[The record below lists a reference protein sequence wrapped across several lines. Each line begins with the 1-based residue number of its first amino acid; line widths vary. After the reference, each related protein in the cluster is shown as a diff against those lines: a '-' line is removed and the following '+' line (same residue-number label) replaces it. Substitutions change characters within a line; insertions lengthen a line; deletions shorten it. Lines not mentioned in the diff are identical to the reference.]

1 MADIAFE
8 ARGKTLEALFSSAGQ
23 AVTAAQLHDLRT
35 IRKKESRT
43 FDLTN
48 KAIDML
54 LFNFLQEL
62 IYWKDVDLLLFKSF
76 DLSILQKADGNYHL
90 TGTGQGADRRL
101 SASTPGRCQSGHDAQ
116 VRSGLRCERMEGDG
130 RSRYLI
136 RIKVRVRT
144 IVR

>member
-1 MADIAFE
+1 MAYRFIEGLTVADIAFE

-76 DLSILQKADGNYHL
+76 DLSIRQKADGNYHL
-90 TGTGQGADRRL
+90 TGTGQGEPIDVSRHQLRVDVKAVTMHKFEV
-101 SASTPGRCQSGHDAQ
+101 ASDANGWKAT
-116 VRSGLRCERMEGDG
+116 VVLD
-130 RSRYLI
+130 I
-136 RIKVRVRT
+136 
-144 IVR
+144 

>member
-1 MADIAFE
+1 MPYRFIEGLTVADIAFE

-35 IRKKESRT
+35 IRKKESRA

-76 DLSILQKADGNYHL
+76 DLSIRQEPDGRSRL
-90 TGTGQGADRRL
+90 TGTGRGESIDVSRHQLRVDVKAVTMHKFEVASDADGWKATVVL
-101 SASTPGRCQSGHDAQ
+101 D
-116 VRSGLRCERMEGDG
+116 
-130 RSRYLI
+130 I
-136 RIKVRVRT
+136 
-144 IVR
+144 

>member
-1 MADIAFE
+1 MPYRFIEGLTVADIAFE

-76 DLSILQKADGNYHL
+76 DLSIRQKADGNYHL
-90 TGTGQGADRRL
+90 AGTGRGEPIDVSRHQPRVDVKAVTMHKFEV
-101 SASTPGRCQSGHDAQ
+101 ASDANGWKAT
-116 VRSGLRCERMEGDG
+116 VVLD
-130 RSRYLI
+130 I
-136 RIKVRVRT
+136 
-144 IVR
+144 

>member
-1 MADIAFE
+1 MPYRFIEGLTVADIAFE

-43 FDLTN
+43 VDLTN

-54 LFNFLQEL
+54 LFNFLQES

-76 DLSILQKADGNYHL
+76 DLSIRQRADGNYHL
-90 TGTGQGADRRL
+90 TGTGRGEPIDVSRHQLWVDVKAVTMHKFEV
-101 SASTPGRCQSGHDAQ
+101 ASDANGWKAT
-116 VRSGLRCERMEGDG
+116 VVLD
-130 RSRYLI
+130 I
-136 RIKVRVRT
+136 
-144 IVR
+144 

>member
-1 MADIAFE
+1 MPYRFIEGLTVADIAFE

-76 DLSILQKADGNYHL
+76 ALSIRQKADGNYHL
-90 TGTGQGADRRL
+90 TGTGRGEPIDVSRHQPRVDVKAVTMHKFEV
-101 SASTPGRCQSGHDAQ
+101 ASDANGWKAT
-116 VRSGLRCERMEGDG
+116 VVLD
-130 RSRYLI
+130 I
-136 RIKVRVRT
+136 
-144 IVR
+144 

>member
-1 MADIAFE
+1 MPYRFIEGLTVADIAFE

-76 DLSILQKADGNYHL
+76 DLSIRQKADGKYHL
-90 TGTGQGADRRL
+90 IGTGRGEPIDVSRHQPRVDVKAVTMHKFEV
-101 SASTPGRCQSGHDAQ
+101 ASDASGWKATVVLD
-116 VRSGLRCERMEGDG
+116 
-130 RSRYLI
+130 I
-136 RIKVRVRT
+136 
-144 IVR
+144 

>member
-1 MADIAFE
+1 MPYRFIEGLTVADIAFE

-76 DLSILQKADGNYHL
+76 DLSIRQKADGNYHL
-90 TGTGQGADRRL
+90 TGTGRGEPIDVSRHQPRVDVKAVTMHKFEV
-101 SASTPGRCQSGHDAQ
+101 ASDANGWKAT
-116 VRSGLRCERMEGDG
+116 VVLD
-130 RSRYLI
+130 I
-136 RIKVRVRT
+136 
-144 IVR
+144 